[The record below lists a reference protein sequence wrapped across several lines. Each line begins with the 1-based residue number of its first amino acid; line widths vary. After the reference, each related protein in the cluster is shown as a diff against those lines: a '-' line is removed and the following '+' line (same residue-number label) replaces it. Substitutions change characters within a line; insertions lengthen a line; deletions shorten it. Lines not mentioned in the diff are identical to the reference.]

1 MNSLISIL
9 FVLYKKI
16 FSVLLSYFKYINDVQ
31 MFALENNLYLQ
42 KLYKKKENQLMKTT
56 TKSRKALL

>member
-56 TKSRKALL
+56 TKSQEALL